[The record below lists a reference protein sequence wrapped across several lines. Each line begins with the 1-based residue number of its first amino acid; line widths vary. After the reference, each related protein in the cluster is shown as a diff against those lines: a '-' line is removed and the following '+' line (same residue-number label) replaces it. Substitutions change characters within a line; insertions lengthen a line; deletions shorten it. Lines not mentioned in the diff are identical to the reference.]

1 MQPLLT
7 PQQCR
12 RLDHIAIDQRGVPS
26 LDLMERAALAVAEG
40 AEDLLSDRR
49 RENEFA
55 PAAFCS
61 DGGELPEPVRALLD
75 RRKQDSAPWVAVFC
89 GPGNNGGDG
98 LAAARLLL
106 QRGVSVRTILVGD
119 WAKMTADARE
129 MARRLQAVGGEIEA
143 FDPDDLEQS
152 AWLGL
157 CDCAIDALL
166 GVGLKRPVQRA
177 FLAAVRR
184 LNSLSCPVVACDL
197 PTGLDGDTGRVLG
210 EAVRADMTVTFT
222 AAKPGLYLDQGRVY
236 SGQVRVI
243 DIGLP
248 DDLTAPLLTEGDL
261 WAVKGPDTLPR
272 RPRTAHKGD
281 FGKLFLLCGGV
292 GFTGAPVFAAR
303 SAVRSGAGLV
313 FLAVPEDIYP
323 IVAVKCDEAMPFPI
337 PDDYDALLARA
348 KGCDAAILGPGLGAD
363 PVARELARKLLQ
375 DLPCPVV
382 LDADGINALAG
393 HIDILDSRS
402 APTLLT
408 PHDGEFQRLT
418 GCALPLEDRLAA
430 ARDFAAAH
438 RCGLILKGHATV
450 TAAPD
455 GRAWVNVTG
464 NPGMAKGGSG
474 DVLSGIAAGLWG
486 QKHLRSGDSDLWSL
500 AAQAVAIHAAC
511 GDLCARESGE
521 YAMTP
526 GDMVCALP
534 KVFKALEPCS
544 GT

>member
-210 EAVRADMTVTFT
+210 
-222 AAKPGLYLDQGRVY
+222 
-236 SGQVRVI
+236 
-243 DIGLP
+243 
-248 DDLTAPLLTEGDL
+248 
-261 WAVKGPDTLPR
+261 
-272 RPRTAHKGD
+272 
-281 FGKLFLLCGGV
+281 
-292 GFTGAPVFAAR
+292 
-303 SAVRSGAGLV
+303 
-313 FLAVPEDIYP
+313 
-323 IVAVKCDEAMPFPI
+323 
-337 PDDYDALLARA
+337 
-348 KGCDAAILGPGLGAD
+348 
-363 PVARELARKLLQ
+363 
-375 DLPCPVV
+375 
-382 LDADGINALAG
+382 
-393 HIDILDSRS
+393 
-402 APTLLT
+402 
-408 PHDGEFQRLT
+408 
-418 GCALPLEDRLAA
+418 
-430 ARDFAAAH
+430 
-438 RCGLILKGHATV
+438 
-450 TAAPD
+450 
-455 GRAWVNVTG
+455 
-464 NPGMAKGGSG
+464 
-474 DVLSGIAAGLWG
+474 
-486 QKHLRSGDSDLWSL
+486 
-500 AAQAVAIHAAC
+500 
-511 GDLCARESGE
+511 
-521 YAMTP
+521 
-526 GDMVCALP
+526 
-534 KVFKALEPCS
+534 
-544 GT
+544 

>member
-12 RLDHIAIDQRGVPS
+12 QLDHIAIDQRGVPS
-26 LDLMERAALAVAEG
+26 LDLMERAAQAVAEG

-61 DGGELPEPVRALLD
+61 DGGELPEPVRALLA
-75 RRKQDSAPWVAVFC
+75 RREQDSAPWAAVFC

-248 DDLTAPLLTEGDL
+248 NDLTAPLLTGGNL

-272 RPRTAHKGD
+272 RPRTAHKGV
-281 FGKLFLLCGGV
+281 FGELFLL
-292 GFTGAPVFAAR
+292 
-303 SAVRSGAGLV
+303 
-313 FLAVPEDIYP
+313 
-323 IVAVKCDEAMPFPI
+323 
-337 PDDYDALLARA
+337 
-348 KGCDAAILGPGLGAD
+348 
-363 PVARELARKLLQ
+363 
-375 DLPCPVV
+375 
-382 LDADGINALAG
+382 
-393 HIDILDSRS
+393 
-402 APTLLT
+402 
-408 PHDGEFQRLT
+408 
-418 GCALPLEDRLAA
+418 
-430 ARDFAAAH
+430 
-438 RCGLILKGHATV
+438 
-450 TAAPD
+450 
-455 GRAWVNVTG
+455 
-464 NPGMAKGGSG
+464 
-474 DVLSGIAAGLWG
+474 
-486 QKHLRSGDSDLWSL
+486 
-500 AAQAVAIHAAC
+500 
-511 GDLCARESGE
+511 
-521 YAMTP
+521 
-526 GDMVCALP
+526 
-534 KVFKALEPCS
+534 
-544 GT
+544 